1 MVYAVLTAISIDDA
15 EMLQPYIAQVRDVVS
30 QYGGSYLAIDDKP
43 VTVEGQWRFARTVIM
58 TFPNMQT
65 AQKWYQSPEYRA
77 ILPMR
82 LQAMQANLVF
92 VRGLEET
99 TKTK

>member
-15 EMLQPYIAQVRDVVS
+15 ETLKPYIAKVREVVHLH
-30 QYGGSYLAIDDKP
+30 GGSYLAIDDKP

-58 TFPNMQT
+58 TFPSMQ
-65 AQKWYQSPEYRA
+65 AARRWYESPEYRA
-77 ILPMR
+77 ILPFR

-92 VRGLEET
+92 VRGLDEMT
-99 TKTK
+99 TT